1 MPLDSRPIAISI
13 AVLFFFGISIVGSLC
28 GHTPFTCCK
37 RALIAAVAAYIL
49 ATLAVRAINAV
60 IFSAIVAQQTK
71 RHEEQNS
78 DTTD

>member
-13 AVLFFFGISIVGSLC
+13 AVFFFFGISIVGSLC

-60 IFSAIVAQQTK
+60 IFNAIVAQQTK
-71 RHEEQNS
+71 RQEEQNS
-78 DTTD
+78 DATD

>member
-28 GHTPFTCCK
+28 GHAPFTCCK
-37 RALIAAVAAYIL
+37 RALIAAVAAYIF

-60 IFSAIVAQQTK
+60 IFSAIVEQQTK
-71 RHEEQNS
+71 KQEEQNS

>member
-28 GHTPFTCCK
+28 DHTPFTCCK
-37 RALIAAVAAYIL
+37 RALIAAVVAYTL
-49 ATLAVRAINAV
+49 TTLAVRAINAV

-71 RHEEQNS
+71 RQEEQNS
-78 DTTD
+78 DATD